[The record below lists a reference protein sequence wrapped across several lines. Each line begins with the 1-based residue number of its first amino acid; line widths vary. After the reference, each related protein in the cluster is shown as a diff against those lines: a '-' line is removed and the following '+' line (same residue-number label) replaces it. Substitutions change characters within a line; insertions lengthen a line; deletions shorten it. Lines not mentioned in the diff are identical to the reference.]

1 MFSLI
6 GKFLIRLIQFLCYLI
21 SFLPKRNKSIW
32 VFGSFGDF
40 NDNSRYLFEYVSRVH
55 PEIRCV
61 WISPRY
67 KSVLLASKFGEAYS
81 TNSLTGFSILMK
93 AGVYIYSAYVR
104 DICWYTSGS
113 AYKVNLWH
121 GIPLKKIEFDIRT
134 PPLVNV
140 FHNATLLDKFK
151 HPHAHIKHDLVLSPS
166 KYVAEYSFISAFRLV
181 DISEVI
187 INQYPRVT
195 NIEHMAKGYLKD
207 TLSGKNFLYAP
218 TWRDSGDDFIESSR
232 IDFNLLENTLAK
244 YNATLIVKLHPAT
257 NIVCNMENYKHISLA
272 ENNLDPCELMV
283 QADCLITDYS
293 SMYFDYL
300 VLDRPIIFFAFDK
313 DDYLREREF
322 YFNFDDNT
330 PGPKVYNF
338 SSLLS
343 EISNVCESIDLYENE
358 RRFIKNKFM
367 DNVIG
372 NEAIV
377 ERTKKLI
384 FTK

>member
-1 MFSLI
+1 MFSLV
-6 GKFLIRLIQFLCYLI
+6 GKFLIRLMQFLCYLI
-21 SFLPKRNKSIW
+21 SFLPKRNKNIW

-40 NDNSRYLFEYVSRVH
+40 NDNSRYLFEYVSKAH

-61 WISPRY
+61 WISSRN
-67 KSVLLASKFGEAYS
+67 KSVLLASEFGEAYS
-81 TNSLTGFSILMK
+81 TNSLTGLSILMK

-104 DICWYTSGS
+104 DICWYTSGG

-166 KYVAEYSFISAFRLV
+166 RYVAEYSFISAFRLAN
-181 DISEVI
+181 INEVI

-195 NIEHMAKGYLKD
+195 NIENMAKRYSRD
-207 TLSGKNFLYAP
+207 TLSGKIFLYAP

-232 IDFNLLENTLAK
+232 IDFNLLENVLSK
-244 YNATLIVKLHPAT
+244 YNSKLIVKLHPAT
-257 NIVCNMENYKHISLA
+257 SIHCNIKDYKHIFLA

-313 DDYLREREF
+313 DEYLREREF
-322 YFNFDDNT
+322 YFNYGDIT
-330 PGPKVYNF
+330 PGPKAYDF
-338 SSLLS
+338 SSLLN
-343 EISNVCESIDLYENE
+343 EVSNICKSIDLYESE
-358 RRFIKNKFM
+358 RSLIRNKFM
-367 DNVIG
+367 DSAVG
-372 NEAIV
+372 NEAII
-377 ERTKKLI
+377 ERIKKLI
-384 FTK
+384 SIK